1 MVEGSLFAIID
12 LLLSKKSI
20 TLCFKW
26 GVGDDFTKNL
36 NLKKNY
42 FLHLIFS
49 CYYCSADLKRQSEHL
64 GPRHDLSSLVVI

>member
-26 GVGDDFTKNL
+26 GVGDDFTKKTSIE
-36 NLKKNY
+36 KKI
-42 FLHLIFS
+42 IF
-49 CYYCSADLKRQSEHL
+49 Y
-64 GPRHDLSSLVVI
+64 I